1 MYFSSILFK
10 LTLEQFL
17 ENQISNT
24 GTNFSSVFSAYI
36 IVYYKTCTESKPRAD
51 PFFLPFLAQ

>member
-36 IVYYKTCTESKPRAD
+36 IVYYKACTESKLKVD
-51 PFFLPFLAQ
+51 PFFHSFPAQ